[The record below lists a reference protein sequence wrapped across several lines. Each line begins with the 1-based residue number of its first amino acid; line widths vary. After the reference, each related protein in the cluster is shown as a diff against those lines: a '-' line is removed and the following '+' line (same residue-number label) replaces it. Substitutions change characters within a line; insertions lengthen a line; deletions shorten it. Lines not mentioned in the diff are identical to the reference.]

1 MSKTPNFRNP
11 STNPFSLELISSL
24 QISRESLSVRGLP
37 LARLILVGQMRK
49 GRVVVKAGGW
59 NGKWGRSVFDIPL
72 YRSPNLPPT
81 TLSLTSLTLD
91 RGSTTHIPPPPSPHL
106 YLSFRVNRGR
116 TRYVHLTVF
125 DSRVIL
131 PLESSSALR
140 PKKKDRPFYPSY
152 LVEDRTCPLQS
163 RESEGILNPRVRMS
177 KDAVFFFLFI
187 PPSRKIRYFLYMDIV
202 YIYLIIFIFCT
213 RHIIVILL
221 LRIYLPV
228 YVYIRKPCCSVDN
241 LFKCKYELLIQAISM
256 YNKWHDYSS
265 KRWKNKINNSFFFF
279 PHRSH

>member
-1 MSKTPNFRNP
+1 MERIVSKTPNFRNP

-49 GRVVVKAGGW
+49 GRVVVKAGGGGRW

-91 RGSTTHIPPPPSPHL
+91 RGSTTHIPPPPPHL

-152 LVEDRTCPLQS
+152 LVEDRTCPL
-163 RESEGILNPRVRMS
+163 RETVPRKRGNFKPSGSNVERCC
-177 KDAVFFFLFI
+177 FLF
-187 PPSRKIRYFLYMDIV
+187 
-202 YIYLIIFIFCT
+202 
-213 RHIIVILL
+213 
-221 LRIYLPV
+221 
-228 YVYIRKPCCSVDN
+228 
-241 LFKCKYELLIQAISM
+241 
-256 YNKWHDYSS
+256 
-265 KRWKNKINNSFFFF
+265 SFFFSLDENVF
-279 PHRSH
+279 HPLEKFATFCIWILYTFILLSLSFALAI

>member
-49 GRVVVKAGGW
+49 GRVVVKGGGVEW
-59 NGKWGRSVFDIPL
+59 QMGSVSLRYPVISQPQP
-72 YRSPNLPPT
+72 SPYY
-81 TLSLTSLTLD
+81 SFSD
-91 RGSTTHIPPPPSPHL
+91 VTHVRQRINHPHPSPPSPHL

-152 LVEDRTCPLQS
+152 LVEDRTCPL
-163 RESEGILNPRVRMS
+163 RETVPRKRGNFKPSGSNVERCC
-177 KDAVFFFLFI
+177 FLFSFYSTLSKNSLLSVYGYCI
-187 PPSRKIRYFLYMDIV
+187 HLSYYLYLLHSP
-202 YIYLIIFIFCT
+202 YNRHFIIAHIFTGVCLYKET
-213 RHIIVILL
+213 LL
-221 LRIYLPV
+221 LG
-228 YVYIRKPCCSVDN
+228 
-241 LFKCKYELLIQAISM
+241 
-256 YNKWHDYSS
+256 
-265 KRWKNKINNSFFFF
+265 
-279 PHRSH
+279 

>member
-49 GRVVVKAGGW
+49 GRVVVKGGGVEW
-59 NGKWGRSVFDIPL
+59 QMGSVSLRYPVISQPQP
-72 YRSPNLPPT
+72 SPYYSFSDVTQVRQRINHPHP
-81 TLSLTSLTLD
+81 S
-91 RGSTTHIPPPPSPHL
+91 PPSPHL

-152 LVEDRTCPLQS
+152 LVEDCTCPLQS

>member
-49 GRVVVKAGGW
+49 GRVVEGEVEWQMG
-59 NGKWGRSVFDIPL
+59 SVSLRYPVISQPQP
-72 YRSPNLPPT
+72 SPYYSFSDVTQVRQRINHP
-81 TLSLTSLTLD
+81 
-91 RGSTTHIPPPPSPHL
+91 HPPPPHL

-177 KDAVFFFLFI
+177 KDAVFFFLFFFCLDENVFHPLEKFATFCI
-187 PPSRKIRYFLYMDIV
+187 WILYT
-202 YIYLIIFIFCT
+202 F
-213 RHIIVILL
+213 ILL
-221 LRIYLPV
+221 SLSFAL
-228 YVYIRKPCCSVDN
+228 
-241 LFKCKYELLIQAISM
+241 AI
-256 YNKWHDYSS
+256 
-265 KRWKNKINNSFFFF
+265 
-279 PHRSH
+279 